1 MERRILTDDERSLL
15 RALLNERIARDQTG
29 DYWTADQCRRV
40 LGKIEGVG
48 KTVVIESAVRDEI
61 DEAERRAVETGCG

>member
-15 RALLNERIARDQTG
+15 RALLNERIARGRTG
-29 DYWTADQCRRV
+29 DYWTADECRRV
-40 LGKIEGVG
+40 LKKIEGIG
-48 KTVVIESAVRDEI
+48 KTVVVESEFRDEI